1 MEIFKLFGR
10 ILIDSNEAENSMQ
23 KTDSKARQLAGVLGT
38 GIKTAAKWGAAMV
51 AGATAVAGAMVAAA
65 RGTAEAADAVDK
77 ASIRMGI
84 SAEKYQ
90 ELAYAAGLSGVEMST
105 LEEAAKKLNGTDLDL
120 TQAIAQLQAI
130 EDDGERSAAAIEMF
144 GEQAYQLTPL
154 LNAGT
159 EGMAA
164 MKQEAHDLGLVMSN
178 ESVSSGA
185 AMNDMFSKLDQT
197 FGMVKNTIM
206 VELMPYV
213 ISILEWCVENLPVIA
228 ETVRSVMSKLMPIIS
243 PVLESV
249 GSLFKGVFALI
260 NGDTQTFADEFAN
273 IWVNLST
280 LAVDLGK
287 SIIQGLWNG
296 LQSAWKWVSDWVS
309 EKVDWLVDKL
319 TFWDNGTKQMAY
331 AGAGSGTYS
340 AYNAGVPSTN
350 ASSSQN
356 IDVTLNIDGQQLAR
370 MQYSQNKAEAARR
383 GQSYVNK

>member
-10 ILIDSNEAENSMQ
+10 ILIDSNEAEVSMQ
-23 KTDSKARQLAGVLGT
+23 KTDSKARQLASVLGS
-38 GIKTAAKWGAAMV
+38 GIKTAAKWGAGLV

-65 RGTAEAADAVDK
+65 RGTAEAADVVDK

-84 SAEKYQ
+84 SAEQYQ

-105 LEEAAKKLNGTDLDL
+105 LEEAAKKLAGTDLSLD
-120 TQAIAQLQAI
+120 QAIAQLQAI
-130 EDDGERSAAAIEMF
+130 EDDGERSAAAIELF

-159 EGMAA
+159 DGMAA

-206 VELMPYV
+206 IELMPYV
-213 ISILEWCVENLPVIA
+213 MSILEWCVQNLPVIA

-260 NGDTQTFADEFAN
+260 NGDTETFAEEFTN
-273 IWVNLST
+273 IWTNLST

-287 SIIQGLWNG
+287 NIIQGLWNG
-296 LQSAWKWVSDWVS
+296 LQAAWKWVGDWVS
-309 EKVDWLVDKL
+309 EKVSWLADKL
-319 TFWDNGTKQMAY
+319 TFWDNGQKKMAY
-331 AGAGSGTYS
+331 AGAGGGTYS
-340 AYNAGVPSTN
+340 AYSAGSASNSAST
-350 ASSSQN
+350 QN
-356 IDVTLNIDGQQLAR
+356 INLSVNLDGQTVAR
-370 MQYSQNKAEAARR
+370 TTYSHNQAEAQRH
-383 GQSYVNK
+383 GTNYVNK